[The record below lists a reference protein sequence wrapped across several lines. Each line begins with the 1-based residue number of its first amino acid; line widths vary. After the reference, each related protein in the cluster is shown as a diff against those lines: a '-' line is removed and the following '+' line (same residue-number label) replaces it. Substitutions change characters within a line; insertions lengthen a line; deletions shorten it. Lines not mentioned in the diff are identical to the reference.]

1 MEKNN
6 FNMIKPDKKISQE
19 TSKLNSMSDKANGDE
34 ESKSNDEEDDG
45 DTDYFNNVKNET
57 VNDHDEVSK
66 EKRLSTSSL
75 SNSVTSDSFS
85 SSLNNSSSYNRLKG
99 ILKKPRSCSES
110 ESTTAFYNN
119 GDSLTNSF
127 KNCFISSESG
137 GSNSV
142 GSDIDVNNNN
152 ELSSSKKSVSFNKQ
166 VVRNVFKPGST
177 VIGMKKPGSS
187 KNKKKN
193 KRNRTVSDPSHD
205 SNADAIT
212 LKDSATENTLR
223 NRSLSESSDDN
234 SSLMT
239 NSNESLQ
246 ETHKQSQSQ
255 STSQTAS
262 STKNKRKKKK
272 KSQQQK
278 QQENNQAPMTIS
290 TKVENEPKPSN
301 QEETS
306 KTFDM
311 ETMLQWKNQGILPTG
326 DVKHVTSSAV
336 KLKNSIINDLDD

>member
-1 MEKNN
+1 
-6 FNMIKPDKKISQE
+6 MIKPDKNNNNNNQE
-19 TSKLNSMSDKANGDE
+19 TSKLCAKSDN
-34 ESKSNDEEDDG
+34 SNDEE
-45 DTDYFNNVKNET
+45 E
-57 VNDHDEVSK
+57 DHDEIDGESDYFAKVKSETENDQEEVKK
-66 EKRLSTSSL
+66 EKRLSASSM
-75 SNSVTSDSFS
+75 STTSDSFS
-85 SSLNNSSSYNRLKG
+85 SSLNNSSTFNRLKG

-127 KNCFISSESG
+127 KNCFISSSG
-137 GSNSV
+137 GSNSI
-142 GSDIDVNNNN
+142 GSDIDVNNNSD
-152 ELSSSKKSVSFNKQ
+152 LSSSKKSVSFNKQ

-193 KRNRTVSDPSHD
+193 RRNRTVSDPSHD
-205 SNADAIT
+205 SNADAIS

-223 NRSLSESSDDN
+223 NRSVSESSDDS

-246 ETHKQSQSQ
+246 DTNKQTLSAQS
-255 STSQTAS
+255 SATPATSS
-262 STKNKRKKKK
+262 KNKRKKKK
-272 KSQQQK
+272 KPSTQPQQNDTSAKK
-278 QQENNQAPMTIS
+278 QNETTSNNQD
-290 TKVENEPKPSN
+290 EPK
-301 QEETS
+301 

-326 DVKHVTSSAV
+326 DVKHVTTSAI